1 MASPRKWLL
10 PEMAS
15 PQKGLLPRNGFSPKM
30 TSPLKM
36 VSPQK
41 MYSRILLLCREK
53 FGIADG
59 LRLVMLVCEFLA
71 MESKIVS
78 NQPPKTYH
86 HFNCMLDGLERQV
99 TSLISFVPL
108 LCAHILSVL
117 LSSELQIKFAYTD
130 IDVGNTDTFSWLT
143 RQVENIIQIVSG
155 NVGDIIGD

>member
-1 MASPRKWLL
+1 MNQLSTR
-10 PEMAS
+10 
-15 PQKGLLPRNGFSPKM
+15 G
-30 TSPLKM
+30 
-36 VSPQK
+36 
-41 MYSRILLLCREK
+41 K

-71 MESKIVS
+71 MEFKIDL

-86 HFNCMLDGLERQV
+86 HFNCMSDGLERQV

-130 IDVGNTDTFSWLT
+130 IDVGNTDIISRLT
-143 RQVENIIQIVSG
+143 RQIENIFQIVSG
-155 NVGDIIGD
+155 YVGDMICY